1 MLKSNIEKV
10 LGILVIALLA
20 FNFFFLLHIDNSMNE
35 KQEQFEERLTE
46 LSSQIDDLQENDS
59 TTGNGSSDK
68 TIDFL
73 KQEYANYKDFA
84 NNDRESFMNL
94 VSLFFVA
101 LGVLVTGGTIVL
113 YWIFGQTKTEVKEN
127 ANLTIKSSI
136 NEIKEKANAT
146 IKDSVKEIEAETK
159 KQIRSLIDP
168 TIEDFEE
175 KYNELERFMEN
186 QHSIRKSRVVVLT
199 PESKKEEMESL
210 EVARIREI
218 VGEAQIMGLDEFEA
232 FEEKINNKEIDIII
246 YRYELNGNEQEE
258 IIRKYIGKL
267 KELDLNIP
275 VVVYATFQNR
285 VVGEDADLINSYPY
299 SVLANMPTSL
309 TSNMMSLANV
319 ISYERS

>member
-1 MLKSNIEKV
+1 MLKSNFDKV
-10 LGILVIALLA
+10 LGILLIALLT

-35 KQEQFEERLTE
+35 KQEKFEERLTE
-46 LSSQIDDLQENDS
+46 LSSQIDDLQESDS
-59 TTGNGSSDK
+59 ITRNGNADK
-68 TIDFL
+68 MIDFL
-73 KQEYANYKDFA
+73 KQEYTNYKDFA
-84 NNDRESFMNL
+84 NNDRESFINL

-127 ANLTIKSSI
+127 ANITIKSSI
-136 NEIKEKANAT
+136 NEIKEKANTT
-146 IKDSVKEIEAETK
+146 IKDSVKEIEIETK
-159 KQIRSLIDP
+159 SQIKSLIDP

-199 PESKKEEMESL
+199 PESKRDEMESL

-218 VGEAQIMGLDEFEA
+218 VGDAQILGLDEFEA
-232 FEEKINNKEIDIII
+232 FGKKVKNREIDIII

-258 IIRKYIGKL
+258 IIRKYIQKL
-267 KELDLNIP
+267 QELDLNIP
-275 VVVYATFQNR
+275 VVVYATFENR
-285 VVGEDADLINSYPY
+285 VVGEDAEVINSYPY

-319 ISYERS
+319 VSYERR